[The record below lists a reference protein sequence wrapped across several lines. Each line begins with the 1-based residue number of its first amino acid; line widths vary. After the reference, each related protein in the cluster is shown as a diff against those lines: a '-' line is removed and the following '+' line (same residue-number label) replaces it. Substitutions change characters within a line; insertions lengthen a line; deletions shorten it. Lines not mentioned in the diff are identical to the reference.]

1 MEPQFAMPTVARRRT
16 PAVRLF
22 LGLVIGGIATWLIVS
37 TAGGLGRA
45 FDAIQRMRLSFVV
58 IAIGLAVVRLG
69 LYAVQL
75 TLIGRRSAPLSLAA
89 AWGLALVVF
98 GFGAVTPAAPAE
110 GLVIASR
117 ELRRRGH
124 SKRQARLTLG
134 LSEWFAQRTFY
145 AAAAVDLLVVVS
157 VGRITLADSWPFVV
171 VAVAVIAAL
180 SATAVLVRRPAS
192 AEWVVVLLG
201 AVRIGRREPR
211 EAQKET
217 AGALHAELM
226 AVVGSAAARIRLAT
240 VSAGAVLC
248 DAGILWATCHA
259 AGFAMRPELVLL
271 AATAGTIVSWVPLL
285 PSGLGMVEA
294 AIPAILHRFGAPLDD
309 ALAATIVYRSAGT
322 LLPAIAGGLAIVGL
336 RAGPASG
343 RSSRR

>member
-1 MEPQFAMPTVARRRT
+1 MPTVARRRT
-16 PAVRLF
+16 PLVRLV
-22 LGLVIGGIATWLIVS
+22 LGIVIGSAAAWLIVS
-37 TAGGLGRA
+37 TAGGLGA
-45 FDAIQRMRLSFVV
+45 AIEAIHRMRLRFVILAV
-58 IAIGLAVVRLG
+58 GLAVVRLA

-75 TLIGRRSAPLSLAA
+75 TLIGRRSGPLSLAA

-110 GLVIASR
+110 GLVIASH

-134 LSEWFAQRTFY
+134 LSEWFAQRSFY
-145 AAAAVDLLVVVS
+145 AAASVDLLVVVS
-157 VGRITLADSWPFVV
+157 VGKLKLADSWPFVL
-171 VAVAVIAAL
+171 VAVVVIAAL
-180 SATAVLVRRPAS
+180 SATAVLARRPAS

-201 AVRIGRREPR
+201 AVRIQRRQPR

-271 AATAGTIVSWVPLL
+271 AATAGTMVSWVPLL

-322 LLPAIAGGLAIVGL
+322 LLPAIAGALAIAGL
-336 RAGPASG
+336 RAGRATGPL
-343 RSSRR
+343 SRR